1 MSAPFP
7 ACDYSVTPDT
17 AERPI
22 YLDYNATTPCDPRV
36 IEVMMP
42 YLTHHFG
49 NPHSRSHTYGWQA
62 EDAVKHARSQV
73 AHSIGADTK
82 DIVFTSGA
90 TEANN
95 LAIKGAV
102 RFFDKNNKKPDGATK
117 GHVITIVTEHK
128 CVLETMRSLEQDGFS
143 VSYLPVQP
151 SGLVCLDTLKNAMR
165 PDTIM
170 VSIGAVNGE
179 IGVIQPIQAIGQLC
193 RQQGVLFH
201 TDAAQALGKIHL
213 DVNAMN
219 IDLLSLSSHK
229 IYGPKGIGALYV
241 RRKPRV
247 RIMPLFNGGGQ
258 ERGLRSGT
266 LAPFLCVGFGCAA
279 EIAATECAM
288 ESARL
293 LRQRQQF
300 LNTLEA
306 NIECI
311 TLNGHKDQ
319 RVAGNLNISFKGVEG
334 ESLIMA
340 LGNLA
345 VSSGSAC
352 TSESLEPSYVLQ
364 ALGVGDESH
373 TSLRIGLGR
382 FTTDDDVTKAADTII
397 QAVQRL
403 RDLSPLWDMYKAGID
418 LNTIQWSHH

>member
-1 MSAPFP
+1 
-7 ACDYSVTPDT
+7 
-17 AERPI
+17 
-22 YLDYNATTPCDPRV
+22 
-36 IEVMMP
+36 
-42 YLTHHFG
+42 
-49 NPHSRSHTYGWQA
+49 
-62 EDAVKHARSQV
+62 
-73 AHSIGADTK
+73 
-82 DIVFTSGA
+82 
-90 TEANN
+90 
-95 LAIKGAV
+95 
-102 RFFDKNNKKPDGATK
+102 
-117 GHVITIVTEHK
+117 
-128 CVLETMRSLEQDGFS
+128 
-143 VSYLPVQP
+143 
-151 SGLVCLDTLKNAMR
+151 
-165 PDTIM
+165 
-170 VSIGAVNGE
+170 
-179 IGVIQPIQAIGQLC
+179 
-193 RQQGVLFH
+193 
-201 TDAAQALGKIHL
+201 
-213 DVNAMN
+213 
-219 IDLLSLSSHK
+219 
-229 IYGPKGIGALYV
+229 
-241 RRKPRV
+241 
-247 RIMPLFNGGGQ
+247 
-258 ERGLRSGT
+258 
-266 LAPFLCVGFGCAA
+266 
-279 EIAATECAM
+279 M

-382 FTTDDDVTKAADTII
+382 FTTDDDVKKAADTII